1 MINYQ
6 QNQKEVFFM
15 LNFLAEYIN
24 EHCDFNDE
32 RQSGKV
38 KYQISTIFI
47 LVFIGLLCSYTN
59 ILSISYFI
67 KRNKKTFQKY
77 ELLDEENCPSKIMKH
92 QEKQLIINF

>member
-38 KYQISTIFI
+38 KYQISNINYFYLSFYWIALFI
-47 LVFIGLLCSYTN
+47 Y
-59 ILSISYFI
+59 
-67 KRNKKTFQKY
+67 
-77 ELLDEENCPSKIMKH
+77 
-92 QEKQLIINF
+92 